1 MTMQRLGFGCV
12 AVSLVLHGTV
22 AVVALAR
29 SGTNSPQQAS
39 IYEVLLANS
48 PSLSGPA
55 KLQRQISKNPGMAA
69 RPQAATTAY
78 EKPTPELPV
87 TVPTEPPA
95 AAKPHSPVAAP
106 LALGATG
113 VREQFA
119 ASGSVPGVE
128 PQTVGDEG
136 AGSPLPQ
143 LGSSG
148 APSFSRQV
156 APVYPAQ
163 ARRLG
168 REGMVVLKLAIDAE
182 GRLQGVEVVQAAS
195 FGFTEAALTAIRQS
209 SYRPA
214 LKAGRPV
221 QAQALITIRFTL
233 RS

>member
-1 MTMQRLGFGCV
+1 MRRLGLACV
-12 AVSLVLHGTV
+12 LVSLVLHGAV
-22 AVVALAR
+22 AVVVLAR
-29 SGTNSPQQAS
+29 SGTSSPQQAT
-39 IYEVLLANS
+39 IYEILLATS
-48 PSLSGPA
+48 PASAGSSLPKPQINKKSGVTAPSQPDKARHEKPAYAIPVAQPVVPTATVPAAPAVTAQVPVSAAVASPVPSSAGSVGGGISPAVHEDGHSGPA
-55 KLQRQISKNPGMAA
+55 LQ
-69 RPQAATTAY
+69 
-78 EKPTPELPV
+78 
-87 TVPTEPPA
+87 
-95 AAKPHSPVAAP
+95 
-106 LALGATG
+106 
-113 VREQFA
+113 F
-119 ASGSVPGVE
+119 
-128 PQTVGDEG
+128 
-136 AGSPLPQ
+136 
-143 LGSSG
+143 GSSG